1 MTAGIGAG
9 HLFLPP
15 PPLTAIYPLQTS
27 APSQA
32 APRGWVVPAT
42 DDYSGETSVCWIEG
56 SLSAEGKHGRKSGA
70 GMEEEE
76 KMGSRKLGVNTV
88 KSSVHPSAVKP
99 SPSQTLSI
107 YHPLHKNAKL
117 DNESLPRGD
126 APDE

>member
-1 MTAGIGAG
+1 MTDGIGAG
-9 HLFLPP
+9 HLFLPL
-15 PPLTAIYPLQTS
+15 PPLTVIYPLQTS

-56 SLSAEGKHGRKSGA
+56 SLCRGETW
-70 GMEEEE
+70 EE
-76 KMGSRKLGVNTV
+76 KQRCDGGRGEDGIEEIGVNTV
-88 KSSVHPSAVKP
+88 KSSAHPSVVKP
-99 SPSQTLSI
+99 SPTQTLSI
-107 YHPLHKNAKL
+107 YHPLHNNAKL